1 MITAVSLLM
10 GCLLIVAYS
19 KIAEAT
25 KGYTTD
31 SSLARANQG
40 LFTMGIVFIVSGVA
54 FYICERRCG
63 SSGSS
68 SSGPRYTIFFLLLGI
83 VLTTLAAIIVN
94 QIDSSSSGKTWA
106 ILTLVT
112 GLVFICACA
121 GSLYTKYGS
130 KLAA

>member
-68 SSGPRYTIFFLLLGI
+68 SSRLY
-83 VLTTLAAIIVN
+83 
-94 QIDSSSSGKTWA
+94 QID
-106 ILTLVT
+106 LT
-112 GLVFICACA
+112 
-121 GSLYTKYGS
+121 SLGR
-130 KLAA
+130 LAVISLP